1 MSKNAAENVIPFV
14 DAPAPVTVD
23 LREELMSTTPFARL
37 KGLSQALVIQG
48 EEYSDE
54 KRIAY
59 VNGRSKKKKSWIEAR
74 AAKIVKDHET
84 LIAAANA
91 AVASVLKKQAVA
103 WGEEMGIPTLT
114 FSFDFLAFFHH
125 LWLRNL
131 NRKRGYKDFQPGK
144 VSQWRPYRVAMRL
157 EDAIALVGMEG
168 VESVPLD
175 GIKSEAEEAGFPER
189 RVRDVV
195 GAVKAYRQYLAT
207 LNPTTL
213 NMFSM
218 FAGMGGMET
227 AAKLF
232 GPRIRSVGVAE
243 IEKYQ
248 GAVLKSRFPNVKNW
262 GNVKEIDW
270 VKVLNE
276 IAAEV
281 HVLTAGFPCQDISI
295 AGKHKGFAGKRSVLF
310 FEIIRAIKILRPR
323 YVILENVRALLHK
336 DQRETLKAVI
346 RAMGRAGYVLD
357 LDVLDPLDDGL
368 PMSRERVYAVAIRK
382 DLAKHLPRCVAHRK
396 PIAERVLAEIGYKGV
411 GGFLSGPSVSKPS
424 WLGDVIEREFD
435 PALLLTET
443 QRANSLDKLQNG
455 KEVEEMLMF
464 ASNDNVAASSLPDV
478 IMASSVTNTLHY
490 RGRSFGMGG
499 GGVRPDV
506 AYTFTTSGGFIVAY
520 EGIVRFLSVSE
531 MERLMGYEVGYTAVA
546 MGKREASRGK
556 RIEALGNGMA
566 VPSAARALQA
576 VLIMEYFAAAA

>member
-1 MSKNAAENVIPFV
+1 MSKNTAENAFPFAEV
-14 DAPAPVTVD
+14 PAPAVAKV
-23 LREELMSTTPFARL
+23 REELMADTPFGRL
-37 KGLSQALVIQG
+37 RGLSQSLVIQG
-48 EEYSDE
+48 DEYSDE

-59 VNGRSKKKKSWIEAR
+59 IIGRSKKKKAWIEAR
-74 AAKIVKDHET
+74 TAKIVKDHDH

-91 AVASVLKKQAVA
+91 ALASALKEQATA
-103 WGEEMGIPTLT
+103 WGDEMGIPALT
-114 FSFDFLAFFHH
+114 FTFDFLCFAHH

-157 EDAIALVGMEG
+157 EDGITLVGTKG
-168 VESVPLD
+168 VETMPLEE
-175 GIKSEAEEAGFPER
+175 IKSKAESAGFPER
-189 RVRDVV
+189 RIRDVV
-195 GAVKAYRQYLAT
+195 GAIKAYRQYLAT
-207 LNPTTL
+207 LNPATL

-227 AAKLF
+227 ASKIF
-232 GPRIRSVGVAE
+232 GSRIRSVGVAE

-248 GAVLKSRFPNVKNW
+248 SAVLKKRFPNVKNW

-270 VKVLNE
+270 VTVLNE

-281 HVLTAGFPCQDISI
+281 HILTAGFPCQDISI
-295 AGKHKGFAGKRSVLF
+295 AGLHKGFGGKRSVLF
-310 FEIIRAIKILRPR
+310 FEIIRAIKTLRPR

-336 DQRETLKAVI
+336 DQRETLKTVS
-346 RAMGRAGYVLD
+346 RAMSRVGYVLD
-357 LDVLDPLDDGL
+357 LDVLDPHDDGL

-382 DLAKHLPRCVAHRK
+382 DLAKQLPRRVAHRK
-396 PIAERVLAEIGYKGV
+396 PIAERVLAEVGYKGV
-411 GGFLSGPSVSKPS
+411 GGFLSAPSVPKPS

-435 PALLLTET
+435 PSLLLTGT
-443 QRANSLDKLQNG
+443 QRVNALQKLKNG
-455 KEVEEMLMF
+455 KEIDEMLMF
-464 ASNDNVAASSLPDV
+464 ASNDNVDLSLLPEV

-506 AYTFTTSGGFIVAY
+506 AYTFTTNGGFIVAY
-520 EGIVRFLSVSE
+520 EGVVRFLSVSE
-531 MERLMGYEVGYTAVA
+531 MERLMGYEVGHTAVA